1 MYTEIRFTLNGEQ
14 KLYQGDPLRRLLDV
28 LREDYGLTGSKEGC
42 GEGECG
48 ACSIIKN
55 GELVTSCII
64 PVGAVN
70 GCELLTIEGI
80 RDTEKGKCIID
91 AYAEGGAVQ
100 CGFCIPGMVMATYVL
115 LSKNP
120 DPTEE
125 ETAAALEEAKT
136 LADSLYAQYQEGS
149 LLAKLA
155 ESDDKASY
163 SSNDKASYSDSVL
176 MNWLFDSARQPGDSD
191 VLFNEDASTYYLVRF
206 NERYRDE
213 VKTVDVRHILIQ
225 VDEDGLDSE
234 ADDYDTQLQTRKDE
248 AKAKA
253 DEILAQWK
261 SGDATEDSFAALAN
275 EYSEDPGSNTTGGLY
290 TQVTKGSMV
299 TAFDEWIFDD
309 SRKSGDADIVYA
321 ERTSS
326 GSDYK
331 GYHIIY
337 FVGDD
342 LPAWQVTVTNALKN
356 ADYNDWYSQQTG
368 DEEITLVDKGVAKI
382 G

>member
-1 MYTEIRFTLNGEQ
+1 MRHAAEKLGNSCLEAHAVPAGIRFAPGL
-14 KLYQGDPLRRLLDV
+14 GDGVRNVGGGQLHGIVYAPAERQR
-28 LREDYGLTGSKEGC
+28 
-42 GEGECG
+42 
-48 ACSIIKN
+48 AC
-55 GELVTSCII
+55 
-64 PVGAVN
+64 AVRA
-70 GCELLTIEGI
+70 
-80 RDTEKGKCIID
+80 RD
-91 AYAEGGAVQ
+91 
-100 CGFCIPGMVMATYVL
+100 
-115 LSKNP
+115 
-120 DPTEE
+120 
-125 ETAAALEEAKT
+125 ETAAALEAAKT
-136 LADSLYAQYQEGS
+136 LADSLFAQYQEGGILS
-149 LLAKLA
+149 KLA
-155 ESDDKASY
+155 ETDDSASY

-191 VLFNEDASTYYLVRF
+191 VLFNEDASTYYVVRF

-213 VKTVDVRHILIQ
+213 NKTVDVRHILIQ

-261 SGDATEDSFAALAN
+261 SGDATEESFAALAN

-309 SRKSGDADIVYA
+309 SRKAGDADIVYA
-321 ERTSS
+321 ERSSS

-368 DEEITLVDKGVAKI
+368 DEEITLVDKGVAKV

>member
-1 MYTEIRFTLNGEQ
+1 
-14 KLYQGDPLRRLLDV
+14 
-28 LREDYGLTGSKEGC
+28 
-42 GEGECG
+42 
-48 ACSIIKN
+48 
-55 GELVTSCII
+55 
-64 PVGAVN
+64 
-70 GCELLTIEGI
+70 
-80 RDTEKGKCIID
+80 
-91 AYAEGGAVQ
+91 
-100 CGFCIPGMVMATYVL
+100 
-115 LSKNP
+115 
-120 DPTEE
+120 
-125 ETAAALEEAKT
+125 
-136 LADSLYAQYQEGS
+136 
-149 LLAKLA
+149 
-155 ESDDKASY
+155 
-163 SSNDKASYSDSVL
+163 

-191 VLFNEDASTYYLVRF
+191 VLFNESASTYYVVRF

-234 ADDYDTQLQTRKDE
+234 ADDYDTQLQARKDE

-321 ERTSS
+321 ERTNS

-356 ADYNDWYSQQTG
+356 ADYNDWYSQHTG
-368 DEEITLVDKGVAKI
+368 DEEITLVDKGVAKV